1 MTWAVWSTQ
10 SVPGERGFRVALF
23 NVISITTGTGY
34 ASADYMLW
42 GTFAV
47 MLFFFIGLIGGCAG
61 STACSVKVFRY
72 QLLVASIRAQLQKI
86 RSPHGVFT
94 PRFDG
99 RPVGE
104 DVLNSV
110 MAFFMFFIVTMGIL
124 AVALGLTG
132 LDFITSVSGAATALA
147 NVGPGLGPQIGPSGN
162 FAGLN
167 DTAKW
172 LLAIGMLIGRL
183 ELLAVFAI
191 FTFAFWRA

>member
-1 MTWAVWSTQ
+1 M
-10 SVPGERGFRVALF
+10 LF

-42 GTFAV
+42 GPLAV
-47 MLFFFIGLIGGCAG
+47 MVFFFIGLIGGCAG
-61 STACSVKVFRY
+61 STSCSIKVFRY

-86 RSPHGVFT
+86 RSPHGVFI
-94 PRFDG
+94 PRFEG

-104 DVLNSV
+104 DVLSSV
-110 MAFFMFFIVTMGIL
+110 MSFFMFFVVSMGVL

-132 LDFITSVSGAATALA
+132 LDFITAVSGAATALA
-147 NVGPGLGPQIGPSGN
+147 NVGPGLGPEIGPAGN

-172 LLAIGMLIGRL
+172 LLAMGMLIGRL
-183 ELLAVFAI
+183 ELLAVYAI
-191 FTFAFWRA
+191 FTVGFWRA